1 MKQAKIS
8 VILPVHDGEKHLE
21 AAVES
26 ILAQDFGD
34 FELLVCNDGSRDRTA
49 GILGRL
55 QEKDPRIQVIAWPE
69 KRGIS
74 AALNTLT
81 AAAKGE
87 YIARMDADDI
97 SLPSRL
103 GTQLEALSGSDGMK
117 VTFASCELIDENGN
131 YLGVYQP
138 PQKDFAFHLRFRNP
152 FIHPLLFARTDLL
165 RRFGYRDL
173 PYAEDYD
180 LYQRMMQAGV
190 EFHVSPH
197 CLLRYRMV
205 QNRLKDPGKIYSQM
219 LTSEWVRKN
228 VQIKLDDPPLEDLAR
243 HSRLYEISSFR
254 KCWPTYI
261 SCSGTYFD
269 TPYSWL
275 CYLANYWRL
284 DPLVKSEIRNS
295 VRYRLAA
302 IF

>member
-1 MKQAKIS
+1 MKQARIS

-34 FELLVCNDGSRDRTA
+34 FELLVCNDGSRDNTA
-49 GILGRL
+49 DILAELRK
-55 QEKDPRIQVIAWPE
+55 QDPRIQVIGWPE

-74 AALNTLT
+74 AALNALT
-81 AAAKGE
+81 SVAKGE

-103 GTQLEALSGSDGMK
+103 GTQLAALSGSDGMK
-117 VTFASCELIDENGN
+117 VSFAGCELIDENGD

-138 PQKDFAFHLRFRNP
+138 PEKDFDFHLRFRNP

-173 PYAEDYD
+173 LYAEDYD

-190 EFHVSPH
+190 EFHVSSQ

-205 QNRLKDPGKIYSQM
+205 QNPLKDPGKIFSQL
-219 LTSEWVRKN
+219 LTAAWVREN
-228 VQIKLDDPPLEDLAR
+228 VRMKVSDPPLDDLAR
-243 HSRLYEISSFR
+243 HSRRYERSSFR
-254 KCWPTYI
+254 QRWPTYV

-269 TPYSWL
+269 TRYSWL
-275 CYLANYWRL
+275 CYVANYWRL
-284 DPLVKSEIRNS
+284 DPLIKSEIRNS
-295 VRYRLAA
+295 IRYRLAA